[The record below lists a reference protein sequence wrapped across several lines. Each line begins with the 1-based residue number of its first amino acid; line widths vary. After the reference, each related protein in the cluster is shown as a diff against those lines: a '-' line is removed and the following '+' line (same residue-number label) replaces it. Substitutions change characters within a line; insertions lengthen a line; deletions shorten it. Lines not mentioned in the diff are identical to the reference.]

1 MRRLI
6 TFDSDGETLVGTLD
20 LPDTPAPSVDVAT
33 ETAETADTTPAAAL
47 AARVDDAA
55 GWAGVVLVG
64 GVVLALVVTVAG
76 SRRPTD

>member
-1 MRRLI
+1 VPVPRLVHAVAVEI
-6 TFDSDGETLVGTLD
+6 WGLLVGAGSLA
-20 LPDTPAPSVDVAT
+20 LAAVASVL
-33 ETAETADTTPAAAL
+33 AAALL